1 MNFSHNFYKS
11 DNFILKYF
19 SRIFISKLSKINKSK
34 NTSQFVLLKNDHV
47 SNEILIDGY
56 YEGKELKILCE
67 WLKKKKRL
75 KLAIDI
81 GAYIGNHSIFF
92 SNYFKNVISFEP
104 NSLSYKLL
112 SINTE
117 KRKNIKIFNLGL
129 SNINSTKDFYS
140 YEDNYGGSSIKKN
153 SNLKFDKIK
162 AKFLKFDNLKINQ
175 KADLIKIDVEGEELN
190 VLKGMNI
197 YLKKFKPT
205 IIFECQEKEI
215 FKGST
220 KVINFLKKKNY
231 KNFYSIENFDKVNVN
246 LIDRLLYFFK
256 YIFFS
261 RKKYIVRK
269 DNFEKKFYNFII
281 AEYN

>member
-11 DNFILKYF
+11 ENFILKYF
-19 SRIFISKLSKINKSK
+19 SRILINKLSKINKFK
-34 NTSQFVLLKNDHV
+34 NTSRLVLIKNDHV
-47 SNEILIDGY
+47 SNEILIDGF

-67 WLKKKKRL
+67 WLKKKKKL

-92 SNYFKNVISFEP
+92 SNYFKKVISFEP
-104 NSLSYKLL
+104 NLFSFRLL

-117 KRKNIKIFNLGL
+117 KNKNIKIYNFGI
-129 SNINSTKDFYS
+129 SNKNSTKDFFS
-140 YEDNYGGSSIKKN
+140 YENNYGGSSIRKN
-153 SNLKFDKIK
+153 SNLKFEKIK

-190 VLKGMNI
+190 VLKGMSI
-197 YLKKFKPT
+197 YLEKCKP
-205 IIFECQEKEI
+205 IIVFECQEKEV
-215 FKGST
+215 FRGST

-231 KNFYSIENFDKVNVN
+231 KNFYSIENFDKANVN
-246 LIDRLLYFFK
+246 FFDKFLYFFK
-256 YIFFS
+256 YIFHS
-261 RKKYIVRK
+261 RKKYIVK
-269 DNFEKKFYNFII
+269 KNNFEKKFYNFII

>member
-1 MNFSHNFYKS
+1 MIFSHNFYKS
-11 DNFILKYF
+11 DNFLLKYLA
-19 SRIFISKLSKINKSK
+19 RIIINKLSKINKSK

-47 SNEILIDGY
+47 SNEIIIDGF

-67 WLKKKKRL
+67 WLKRKKKL
-75 KLAIDI
+75 KLAIDV

-104 NSLSYKLL
+104 NLLSYRLL

-117 KRKNIKIFNLGL
+117 KKKNIRIFNFGL
-129 SNINSTKDFYS
+129 SSKRSTKDFYS

-162 AKFLKFDNLKINQ
+162 AKFFKFDNLNINQ

-190 VLKGMNI
+190 VLKGMINYI
-197 YLKKFKPT
+197 EKHKPI
-205 IIFECQEKEI
+205 IIFECQENEI
-215 FKGST
+215 YKGST

-231 KNFYSIENFDKVNVN
+231 KNFYSIENFNKKNINLLDK
-246 LIDRLLYFFK
+246 LLYFLK
-256 YIFFS
+256 YIFFI
-261 RKKYIVRK
+261 RNKYIVRK
-269 DNFEKKFYNFII
+269 NSFEKKFYNFII
-281 AEYN
+281 AEYK